1 MEPTSHRKR
10 HLSLERMS
18 EIDSALAQVE
28 GIIAEMRHEADSSGH
43 HYQHTSTLK
52 RACALLEPPI
62 ALSTYYRYRVL
73 YSKYHFGEARYWL
86 GYLDLHLTGRSSKNG
101 TQE

>member
-1 MEPTSHRKR
+1 MQPKTHRKR
-10 HLSLERMS
+10 PLSPERLS
-18 EIDSALAQVE
+18 KIDSTLEQVE
-28 GIIAEMRHEADSSGH
+28 GIIDEMRHDEGSSGQ
-43 HYQHTSTLK
+43 HYQHTSALK
-52 RACALLEPPI
+52 QACALLEPTI

-73 YSKYHFGEARYWL
+73 YSKYHYGEAREWL